1 MTTPETPPNPDC
13 PEPAATSDP
22 PRPSCLI
29 LHGLGGGIY
38 ELGPLIAAM
47 EAEGLRVSAPVLP
60 GHEGPG
66 PVMPSSSWRD
76 WAATVEAA
84 YDDLAAVG
92 APVVIIGL
100 STGGT
105 LALYL
110 AERRP
115 VARLVLLAPFLAI
128 RFSHLIPLRPST
140 YLRHVARVMPNLPRR
155 PSAVRDPEMRRW
167 ADASAC
173 YRTFSLAATLS
184 ALELIE
190 EVKPL
195 VPAITVPTLIIQGR
209 LDTVVEPRNATWL
222 HDHLGATQKELVIL
236 PRSDHLVALDHER
249 ERVIALTR
257 DFVLGRGAPF
267 EGSTTTANPAP

>member
-1 MTTPETPPNPDC
+1 MMTPDSPSNPDFT
-13 PEPAATSDP
+13 EQAANSDT
-22 PRPSCLI
+22 PRPSCLV
-29 LHGLGGGIY
+29 LHGLGGGAY
-38 ELGPLIAAM
+38 ELGPIIAAM

-84 YDDLAAVG
+84 YDELAAVG
-92 APVVIIGL
+92 APVVIIGF

-128 RFSHLIPLRPST
+128 RFSHLIPIRPAT
-140 YLRHVARVMPNLPRR
+140 YLRHVARMIPNLPRR
-155 PSAVRDPEMRRW
+155 PAAVRDPEMRRW
-167 ADASAC
+167 ADAAAC

-195 VPAITVPTLIIQGR
+195 VPRIKVPTLIIQGR

-222 HDHLGATQKELVIL
+222 LDQLGSPHKELVIL
-236 PRSDHLVALDHER
+236 PRSDHLVALDRER
-249 ERVIALTR
+249 ERVIDLTR
-257 DFVLGRGAPF
+257 DFVLCLGASF
-267 EGSTTTANPAP
+267 EGSRTASNLAP

>member
-1 MTTPETPPNPDC
+1 MTTAETPSNPGS
-13 PEPAATSDP
+13 PESAADSDA
-22 PRPSCLI
+22 PRPSCLV
-29 LHGLGGGIY
+29 LHGLGGGAY

-47 EAEGLRVSAPVLP
+47 EAEGLRVSTPVLP

-76 WAATVEAA
+76 WAATVESAFDELVA
-84 YDDLAAVG
+84 LG
-92 APVVIIGL
+92 APVVIVGF

-128 RFSHLIPLRPST
+128 RFSHLIPLRPSI
-140 YLRHVARVMPNLPRR
+140 YLRQLARVMPNLPRR
-155 PSAVRDPEMRRW
+155 RSAVRDPEMRRW
-167 ADASAC
+167 ADAAGC

-195 VPAITVPTLIIQGR
+195 VPRIKVPTLIIQGR
-209 LDTVVEPRNATWL
+209 RDTVVEPRNATWL
-222 HDHLGATQKELVIL
+222 RDHLGSTHKELVIL
-236 PRSDHLVALDHER
+236 PRSDHLVALDRER
-249 ERVIALTR
+249 ERVIALAR
-257 DFVLGRGAPF
+257 DFVLRRGDSL
-267 EGSTTTANPAP
+267 EGPRH